1 MRDVLELLKTQQET
15 ERSFVNEV
23 QGQPDPSEGWTPA
36 MMFFHLAQWR
46 ERLWNAL
53 AEAGEG
59 RPVNAPAGDIDE
71 LNDREMEGATR
82 ESLAEAAAR
91 SDAALTSLIAMLET
105 MGDRPFKWYAAETV
119 AEAIVRNSYLHPR
132 HHLADQLLQMGD
144 EERGSNVLEETAEQ
158 LRRAE
163 APPYILGAALFN
175 LARVRATQGRLDEAL
190 TLLEEAVSM
199 RPEIRSDAKD
209 EPDFEPVRDSPRFR
223 ALVELP

>member
-1 MRDVLELLKTQQET
+1 VLELLKAQQET
-15 ERSFVNEV
+15 ERSFVDEV
-23 QGQPDPSEGWTPA
+23 QGRPDPSEGWTPA

-53 AEAGEG
+53 AGASEG

-82 ESLAEAAAR
+82 ESLAQAAAR

-119 AEAIVRNSYLHPR
+119 AEAMVRNSYLHPR
-132 HHLADQLLQMGD
+132 NHLADQLIQMGE
-144 EERGSNVLEETAEQ
+144 EERGHDISEETAEQ

-163 APPYILGAALFN
+163 APPHILGSALFK
-175 LARVRATQGRLDEAL
+175 LAGVRATQGRLDEAL

-199 RPEIRSDAKD
+199 RPELKSDAAD
-209 EPDFEPVRDSPRFR
+209 DPDFEPVRDSPRFR
-223 ALVELP
+223 ALVESL